1 MKHELKAVE
10 LQTLNTAYLGSY
22 QEIAVH
28 VRELLRCD
36 YAAVAIPD
44 NDAIRIQAIAGG
56 EAGLPRDLAADLLSK
71 LRDWGPVV
79 VDDSRL
85 IVVPVLRGQTVIGL
99 LAGYS
104 LKLGRF
110 TGEDLEK
117 LMAYSPVA
125 AGMLEN
131 IGAETAGGAGAT
143 RTSFNT
149 QELLH
154 FSRLITIGEL
164 SACFAHEVT
173 NPLTLIRGHL
183 RFVEES
189 LPRDHPLRINFEVID
204 RASRRI
210 EEMAKRMLDFSRKRT
225 PRTEICDVAE
235 VISDAIRF
243 AQPYFRTQRIDV
255 QVHLDQKLPSVAV
268 DRWQLVQAIV
278 NLLQNAADSMAELD
292 KRVLA
297 ITARAEGTS
306 MRIGISDTGTGI
318 VAGNVTRIFE
328 PFFTTKGERGT
339 GLGLYITKQVIE
351 EHRGTINVHTGD
363 RGTTF
368 VISLP
373 L

>member
-1 MKHELKAVE
+1 MKQYLKVVEEL
-10 LQTLNTAYLGSY
+10 TLNPAYLGSY

-28 VRELLRCD
+28 VRELLQCD
-36 YAAVAIPD
+36 YAVVAIPD

-56 EAGLPRDLAADLLSK
+56 EAGTQGNLAVDLLSK

-79 VDDSRL
+79 IDDSRL
-85 IVVPVLRGQTVIGL
+85 IAVPVLRGQMVIGL

-117 LMAYSPVA
+117 LMAYSVVA

-131 IGAETAGGAGAT
+131 IGSDTAGAT
-143 RTSFNT
+143 RTSFST

-189 LPRDHPLRINFEVID
+189 LPQDHPLRINFEVID

-225 PRTEICDVAE
+225 PRTETCDVAE

-255 QVHLDQKLPSVAV
+255 QVHLDQKLPAVAV

-292 KRVLA
+292 KRVLSIA
-297 ITARAEGTS
+297 ARAEGPS
-306 MRIGISDTGTGI
+306 MRITISDTGTGI
-318 VAGNVTRIFE
+318 VAGNVPRIFE